1 MVNRQTLATVNRL
14 KESTPMNNERID
26 TIKEDLIRHEGYVTE
41 IYLDSELLPTFGIG
55 HLITEV
61 DLEHGW
67 PVGTPV
73 TDDRILDVFHIDC
86 GEAVKDAECIVDDL
100 SSHPD
105 DAVLVNMAFNL
116 GRTRLSKFKKMLGH
130 VEEKNYLMA
139 ANEMINSKWY
149 RQVKTRGVEL
159 VNIMKESKA

>member
-1 MVNRQTLATVNRL
+1 MTIA
-14 KESTPMNNERID
+14 NELQEK
-26 TIKEDLIRHEGYVTE
+26 IKEDLIRHEGYVTE
-41 IYLDSELLPTFGIG
+41 IYLDSEFLPTFGIG
-55 HLITEV
+55 HLVTET
-61 DLEHGW
+61 DPEHSW

-86 GEAVKDAECIVDDL
+86 GEAVKDAECVVDNL

-105 DAVLVNMAFNL
+105 SVVCVLVNMAFNL

-139 ANEMINSKWY
+139 ANEMIDSKWY

-159 VNIMKESKA
+159 VNSMKEAKA